1 MKENVL
7 KFYQRSLKN
16 FFEAIFNLALFLPY
30 FFSITTLFKTLFS
43 PWKNLVAKKAGRG
56 FSLNEWLNRA
66 GFNLISSLIGFFMR
80 TSIIIF
86 YFCFQILF
94 FALLPVIFI
103 IYFLLL
109 PLLFIEAQLEKSDE
123 EKKDSLKKLFVSTH
137 LINRVNTQAV
147 EAWFETHYQKQHQ
160 QKLWWKVANLFSAP
174 PLARD
179 WAVGYTPTLDEY
191 AQDLD
196 SSEYQRKI
204 KNIVDREKE
213 ISEIERIL
221 SKSDEA
227 NVIVIGE
234 EGVGKHTIVDALA
247 KKVYEGKTNN
257 QLTYKRILKLN
268 MEKILTQHTD
278 QKQRE
283 FFLEELLK
291 EALEAKNII
300 LMIDDFDKY
309 VHPGEGIDL
318 TIPLEKY
325 AKSPFLQI
333 IGITSPFLYQKFVFN
348 NDKINRLFTKVDVY
362 EVTKDEA
369 EKILLDK
376 AFIFEKRHHVNIAY
390 ETIKNI
396 IEKSDFYITYIPF
409 PEKAID
415 LLDNSCIYGQQVEK
429 KTLITPEM
437 VNKVLSDKTHVPTSL
452 STDMKEK
459 LVSLE
464 TLLMSRIIHQTE
476 AITKLAASLRRSFI
490 LMGKRKKPLASFLF
504 LGPTG
509 VGKTETAKAIAKV
522 FFGAE
527 SYLIRFDM
535 SNYQSK
541 ENIPTLIGDI
551 TTNNPGLLT
560 KAIRENPYGVLL
572 LDELEKADKDLLNI
586 FLTILDEGYFTDGF
600 GKRVDC
606 KNLVIIATSNAA
618 SDIIYL
624 NNDPNGQS
632 LNLMNYLVEKHIFSP
647 ELLNRFDDVILYQTL
662 NEQAI
667 LEVGKKMIS
676 NISDNIYKL
685 YQVKVNLSSNL
696 LTELIEKGY
705 DKKFGARNLERVI
718 RDGIE
723 DKIAKLVLEN
733 KVKAGETITL

>member
-1 MKENVL
+1 MKENLL
-7 KFYQRSLKN
+7 KFWERSLKN
-16 FFEAIFNLALFLPY
+16 FFEAFFNLTLFLPY

-43 PWKNLVAKKAGRG
+43 PWKNLVAKKTDRG
-56 FSLNEWLNRA
+56 FSLNEWVNRK
-66 GFNLISSLIGFFMR
+66 GFNLISSLIGFSMR
-80 TSIIIF
+80 SSIIIF

-94 FALLPVIFI
+94 FVATPLFFV
-103 IYFLLL
+103 IYFIFL
-109 PLLFIEAQLEKSDE
+109 PFLFIEVQFEKSEE
-123 EKKDSLKKLFVSTH
+123 EKKKLLKEKFISTH
-137 LINRVNTQAV
+137 LIKPENTAAV
-147 EAWFETHYQKQHQ
+147 EAWFEAHYQKQHQ
-160 QKLWWKVANLFSAP
+160 QKLWWKVANLFSFP

-196 SSEYQRKI
+196 SSEYQKKI

-213 ISEIERIL
+213 IGEIERIL

-227 NVIVIGE
+227 NVIVVGE
-234 EGVGKHTIVDALA
+234 EGVGKHTIIDALA
-247 KKVYEGKTNN
+247 KKIYEGKTNN

-268 MEKILTQHTD
+268 MEKILNQYTD

-283 FFLEELLK
+283 FFLEELFK
-291 EALEAKNII
+291 EAMEAKNIV

-309 VHPGEGIDL
+309 VHSGEGIDL

-325 AKSPFLQI
+325 GKSPYLQI

-362 EVTKDEA
+362 EVTKEEA

-376 AFIFEKRHHVNIAY
+376 AFIFEKRHRVNIAY
-390 ETIKNI
+390 ETIKNT

-415 LLDNSCIYGQQVEK
+415 LLDNACVYGQQVEK
-429 KTLITPEM
+429 KALIIPEM
-437 VNKVLSDKTHVPTSL
+437 VDKVLSDKTHVPTSL
-452 STDMKEK
+452 STEMKEK
-459 LVSLE
+459 LVGLE

-476 AITKLAASLRRSFI
+476 AVTKLSTALRRSFV

-522 FFGAE
+522 FFGSE

-535 SNYQSK
+535 ANYQTK
-541 ENIPTLIGDI
+541 ENIPALIGDI
-551 TTNNPGLLT
+551 INNNPGLLT

-624 NNDPNGQS
+624 NNDPNIQS
-632 LNLMNYLVEKHIFSP
+632 LNLMNYLVENHIFSP

-667 LEVGKKMIS
+667 LEIAKKMLAFI
-676 NISDNIYKL
+676 NDNIYKL
-685 YQVKVNLSSNL
+685 YQVKVNVSPNL
-696 LTELIEKGY
+696 LEQLIQKGY

-718 RDGIE
+718 RDEIE
-723 DKIAKLVLEN
+723 DKVAKLVLEN
-733 KVKAGETITL
+733 KVKEGEVINL